1 MFENK
6 DLKTTNQSLSK
17 KAEWLETE
25 LAISKHNCALL
36 KNAIYGKQSEKLKNS
51 YTDQM
56 SFLFNEAEIY
66 AQVTSEPLDQE
77 EESSK
82 VQSLNKAERKALPTS
97 LPCEEIIHELK
108 GDELK
113 CNCGGQLIHIGSEES
128 EQLDVIP
135 DKIIVKKHIRYKYA
149 CKSCQECVKRAPAP
163 FSPIDKAIAT
173 SNLLAHICLRNL
185 MIILHYIDKNVYG
198 KD

>member
-1 MFENK
+1 
-6 DLKTTNQSLSK
+6 
-17 KAEWLETE
+17 
-25 LAISKHNCALL
+25 
-36 KNAIYGKQSEKLKNS
+36 
-51 YTDQM
+51 M

-82 VQSLNKAERKALPTS
+82 VQSLNKAGRKALPTS
-97 LPCEEIIHELK
+97 LPREEIIHELK

-173 SNLLAHICLRNL
+173 SNLLAHICTQKFDDHSPLYRQERIWQRLGVSLSRATMANWILSCGTKL
-185 MIILHYIDKNVYG
+185 MPIIDF
-198 KD
+198 

>member
-1 MFENK
+1 
-6 DLKTTNQSLSK
+6 
-17 KAEWLETE
+17 
-25 LAISKHNCALL
+25 
-36 KNAIYGKQSEKLKNS
+36 
-51 YTDQM
+51 M

-82 VQSLNKAERKALPTS
+82 VQSLNKAER
-97 LPCEEIIHELK
+97 
-108 GDELK
+108 
-113 CNCGGQLIHIGSEES
+113 
-128 EQLDVIP
+128 
-135 DKIIVKKHIRYKYA
+135 KYA